1 MRIVLICLL
10 AIVALIDASPRA
22 SLAEDG
28 AWTKIYDRPAPQI
41 YGIEMA
47 DDNVGL
53 ALTAAGIL
61 RTSDGGKTWT
71 EPYPIA
77 AFTYGDLA
85 FADGKRAWA
94 VAGSGVIRRTD
105 DAGLTWQ
112 PQQSGTGVHLHR
124 IAVVSRDEA
133 WVTGAGE
140 GFSDH
145 GPFSNPPSV
154 LLHTT
159 DGGATWR
166 KEPIAGY
173 GQFLDVAFVG
183 RTGWVVAS
191 RCAAGES
198 FDACDIDQRILL
210 RTADGGR
217 TWEPISE
224 RPGVVPERM
233 QWLDA
238 KRGFA
243 TSFVLTDPSS
253 KSGVLALF
261 RTGDGGK
268 RWTRVESAP
277 RSVAEIH
284 FASATEGWVSGDVC
298 STLECHIGVVR
309 TADGGATWTAAPDPY
324 GGGEFFGVTTK
335 SLLLGINQIDGPTTN
350 VAMLDLKS
358 LTWSPSESA
367 ARQPFWSIDFA
378 DREHGYALVFGR
390 LFVTD
395 DGGVTWVRGTAPTL
409 FGSIS
414 VSAAGTVWGATIC
427 CNNGPPIHRSI
438 DGGRTWQPLV
448 VPFSAVSVI
457 QPFGADDAVAT
468 TAEGMFATGDGGLTW
483 RRIDSIPLFSE
494 AVTFIDPQHA
504 WTLHCDDR
512 TCVDSFRATSDGG
525 ATWQLRQL
533 PAGATISQFLTPEI
547 GWATRLDCP
556 GTGIECSTAIFSTS
570 DGGRTWVEA
579 GRTTMNL
586 ANVTFVGA
594 MRGWATR
601 YGVDGAISIVGTGD
615 GGRTWA
621 TEIAADGMI
630 AATGFVTAVDRIWL
644 LTAIGIQGGSDRTTI
659 YRRDFV
665 PSSVPSPVP
674 QPPVTRGLRPPDTG
688 VGPASARNDPARFAA
703 LLAIA
708 GAVSLAL
715 GAVARRRP
723 I

>member
-10 AIVALIDASPRA
+10 AFAALVAASPRA
-22 SLAEDG
+22 TRADDG

-47 DDNVGL
+47 DDTVGL

-77 AFTYGDLA
+77 AFTFGDLA

-112 PQQSGTGVHLHR
+112 SQQSGTTVHLHR
-124 IAVVSRDEA
+124 IAAVSRDEA

-145 GPFSNPPSV
+145 GPFVNPPSV
-154 LLHTT
+154 LLHTS

-166 KEPIAGY
+166 NEPIAGY
-173 GQFLDVAFVG
+173 GQFVDVAFVG
-183 RTGWVVAS
+183 RSGWVVAS

-210 RTADGGR
+210 RTVDGGR
-217 TWEPISE
+217 TWEPISK

-238 KRGFA
+238 KLGFA
-243 TSFVLTDPSS
+243 TSFVPSAS
-253 KSGVLALF
+253 QRDGSGILALY

-268 RWTRVESAP
+268 HWTRIESAP

-284 FASATEGWVSGDVC
+284 FASATEGWVSGEVC
-298 STLECHIGVVR
+298 SALECHIGVVR
-309 TADGGATWTAAPDPY
+309 MADGGATWTVAPDPY

-409 FGSIS
+409 FDSIS

-438 DGGRTWQPLV
+438 DGGTTWQPLV

-468 TAEGMFATGDGGLTW
+468 TAEGVFSTADGGSSW
-483 RRIDSIPLFSE
+483 RRIDSIPTISE
-494 AVTFIDPQHA
+494 SVTFIDPDDA
-504 WTLHCDDR
+504 WTLHCEDR

-525 ATWQLRQL
+525 ATWTLRGL
-533 PAGATISQFLTPEI
+533 PAGARISQFLTRDI

-556 GTGIECSTAIFSTS
+556 GISAACSTVIFSTADGGANWAETGRTAMNLGRLTFAGPLRGWAGVYGES
-570 DGGRTWVEA
+570 AQLGVAGTNDGGRSWTMETETEGNSGFA
-579 GRTTMNL
+579 GFAL
-586 ANVTFVGA
+586 A
-594 MRGWATR
+594 R
-601 YGVDGAISIVGTGD
+601 
-615 GGRTWA
+615 
-621 TEIAADGMI
+621 
-630 AATGFVTAVDRIWL
+630 DRAWL

-659 YRRDFV
+659 YRRDFA
-665 PSSVPSPVP
+665 PAPA
-674 QPPVTRGLRPPDTG
+674 PPPAKRLLRPPDTG
-688 VGPASARNDPARFAA
+688 SGGAGVRSRAPLFAMVLAGVGILSVGVGVTAKRR
-703 LLAIA
+703 LAKD
-708 GAVSLAL
+708 
-715 GAVARRRP
+715 
-723 I
+723 